1 MISCLELM
9 DEDNVYKLL
18 GYKDDDWLSRL
29 SPKDYKAVYQIMEEN
44 KDRFFELFSKYFYSL
59 WD

>member
-9 DEDNVYKLL
+9 DRNNVYDYL
-18 GYKDDDWLSRL
+18 GYSKLGQ
-29 SPKDYKAVYQIMEEN
+29 KDYEKVYQIMEEN
-44 KDRFFELFSKYFYSL
+44 KNRFFELFSKHFFSL